1 MRTCLICDDHAMMRQ
16 ALAGSV
22 EMAWPEVSV
31 SLASDFPAAWAAAA
45 NGPELILC
53 DLGMPGAGPVA
64 GIQAMRTA
72 APSIPLIVITANE
85 DDRILLELFDCGIA
99 GFIPKTSTGELIEAA
114 IRVVLAGGRYLPPRI
129 ADLAREGAKQGQAP
143 PDGGPR
149 TDQIARLT
157 QRQVEVLRLISDGE
171 SNKEIARALT
181 LSPATVK
188 AHVAAVIAVLGATNR
203 TEAAARARETGL
215 I

>member
-1 MRTCLICDDHAMMRQ
+1 
-16 ALAGSV
+16 
-22 EMAWPEVSV
+22 
-31 SLASDFPAAWAAAA
+31 
-45 NGPELILC
+45 
-53 DLGMPGAGPVA
+53 
-64 GIQAMRTA
+64 MRTA